1 LLSCLKKGDHIISS
15 HLDRFSRNTLNLL
28 TLVEKFKKQKVSL
41 HFVDIGSEVTG
52 TDAMGSV
59 FFKLLSVFAEF
70 YAKQVS
76 EKSKATK
83 QRMIK
88 ENKHTGGFRPKYG
101 YDVDENGY
109 LVPCEKEQSVI
120 RLMKI
125 LRNRGNSYKKIAE
138 VVTKSTRKKF
148 PQSWIFNILKRES
161 SILPNEEIIRHN
173 ICNVEFQPS
182 ICDV

>member
-1 LLSCLKKGDHIISS
+1 MISKK
-15 HLDRFSRNTLNLL
+15 RET
-28 TLVEKFKKQKVSL
+28 EFKKQKVSL

-125 LRNRGNSYKKIAE
+125 LRKKGNSYKSISEK
-138 VVTKSTRKKF
+138 VTKATRKKF
-148 PQSWIFNILKRES
+148 PQSWVFNILKRES
-161 SILPNEEIIRHN
+161 TIPPNEEIIRHN
-173 ICNVEFQPS
+173 ISNIELQTC
-182 ICDV
+182 ITDV